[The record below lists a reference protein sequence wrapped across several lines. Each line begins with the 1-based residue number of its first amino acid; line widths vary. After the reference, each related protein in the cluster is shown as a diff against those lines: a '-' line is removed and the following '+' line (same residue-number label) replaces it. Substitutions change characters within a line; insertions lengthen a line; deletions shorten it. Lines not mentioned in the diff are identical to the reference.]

1 MKNCLIILSLVFG
14 FSYKVHAQGG
24 GSISG
29 YDATSSAFGKTST
42 AISTGLFA
50 VGKNPANILNVKKY
64 WEVVS
69 VFPLPSFNF
78 RVGTDF
84 ITLKDYNYYFCGV
97 TDAQN
102 KKTGRYLSLDDKEK
116 LKSIFEGGEL
126 IFTDLSAQI
135 FSVLY
140 KPNTSIGAF
149 AFSIF
154 DVASA
159 SMNFPQDIITLGLY
173 GNDISKVF
181 NFNDADCSAWWI
193 RKYSFSYAK
202 NFPDLVPKYMK
213 ELSIGISCN
222 VVTGFAYA
230 GINEVDVTTG
240 TSFKNEIIG
249 KSKFIAYSSFSKSLN
264 VEYDFENVSEKKRY
278 SFNLFPSPAGF
289 GFGFD
294 FGFNLN
300 VNDVTRIALAVTDI
314 GKIKWTERVAEFSS
328 NSDLFL
334 DDITNKK
341 QRDSLV
347 DNLFGDGKFVG
358 SIITDLPTALR
369 FGFSLQLNKPMNYAG
384 KFLFA
389 MDYNQGFNNQP
400 GNSKIARFS
409 FGLEWVPPNWIFAFR
424 TGCSLGGYDK
434 FGWALG
440 LGIESGLLEFN
451 FALPEFQY
459 LFTPDK
465 AKKIAFSCDSRWR
478 F

>member
-1 MKNCLIILSLVFG
+1 MKNYLIILSLVCG
-14 FSYKVHAQGG
+14 FFCKIHAQGG

-29 YDATSSAFGKTST
+29 YDATSSALGKTST
-42 AISTGLFA
+42 AISKGLFA

-84 ITLKDYNYYFCGV
+84 ITLKDYNYYFGGV

-116 LKSIFEGGEL
+116 LKSIFEGGGL
-126 IFTDLSAQI
+126 VFTDLSAQV

-202 NFPDLVPKYMK
+202 SFPDLVPKYMK
-213 ELSIGISCN
+213 ELSIGISLN
-222 VVTGFAYA
+222 IVSGFAYA

-264 VEYDFENVSEKKRY
+264 VEYDFENVSEKKSY

-328 NSDLFL
+328 DNDLFL

-369 FGFSLQLNKPMNYAG
+369 FGFALQLDKPMNYSG
-384 KFLFA
+384 KVLFGF
-389 MDYNQGFNNQP
+389 DYNQGFNNQP

-409 FGLEWVPPNWIFAFR
+409 FGVEWFPPNWILGFR
-424 TGCSLGGYDK
+424 SGCTLGGYDK

-465 AKKIAFSCDSRWR
+465 AKKIAFACDSRWR